1 MARSPAVSEPLR
13 VAAAVLFDAAG
24 SVLITQRP
32 AGKYL
37 AGYWEFP
44 GGKLDSSESA
54 EQALTRELREELG
67 IELRRCHRLLE
78 LRHHYAERA
87 VHLEVFVVDESHGE
101 PSGLEGQALKWVS
114 VAALGQENLLPAD
127 RPIVE
132 ALIAN
137 EEIVNGAGH
146 RTAGHSA
153 R

>member
-54 EQALTRELREELG
+54 EQALARELREELG

-78 LRHHYAERA
+78 LRHDYAERA
-87 VHLEVFVVDESHGE
+87 VHLEVFVVDESCGE

-114 VAALGQENLLPAD
+114 MAALGQENLLPAD

>member
-1 MARSPAVSEPLR
+1 VNAPLR
-13 VAAAVLFDAAG
+13 VAAAVLFDASG
-24 SVLITQRP
+24 RVLIAQRP

-44 GGKLDSSESA
+44 GGKLDACEAA
-54 EQALTRELREELG
+54 EEALGRELREELG

-78 LRHHYAERA
+78 LRHHYADRA
-87 VHLEVFVVDESHGE
+87 VELEVFVVDESHGE

-114 VAALGQENLLPAD
+114 VAELAQEHLLPAD

-132 ALIAN
+132 ALTAN
-137 EEIVNGAGH
+137 EENGNGAGH
-146 RTAGHSA
+146 RIAGHSA

>member
-54 EQALTRELREELG
+54 EQALGRELREELG

-114 VAALGQENLLPAD
+114 VAALGQEHLLPAD